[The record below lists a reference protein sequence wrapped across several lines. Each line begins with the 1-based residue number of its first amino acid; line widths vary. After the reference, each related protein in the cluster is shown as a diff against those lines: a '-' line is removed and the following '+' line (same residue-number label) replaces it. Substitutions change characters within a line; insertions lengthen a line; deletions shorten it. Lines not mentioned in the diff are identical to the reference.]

1 MKIKWGTFFRVL
13 VSVTALALIVWFL
26 RDKLSEAFLIL
37 QNEVNYFWF
46 GLAAL
51 AFFLSLASTAGR
63 MHGILHAKQVE
74 WSFGST
80 LYVTFMG
87 LFFSL
92 FLPSAIGGDIVK
104 AVYLSKHAKSKA
116 DVFSCIVIDRFS
128 GFCVVLGLAFLSSAL
143 LQESWNPMP
152 AWMSWTAIGVMLSFG
167 AAIFI
172 RPEII
177 PWIFSKMRFLPH
189 RFQEKLNQ
197 FYASLSGFFHNR
209 PLLIQNLAFSLL
221 AQSLFILAYFFIGK
235 SLDAPIPFAQFF
247 MMVPMITIISM
258 APSING
264 LGVREAG
271 ALFLFKMH
279 MPAER
284 ALAMTVLIGV
294 LVYAFSFLGGIWYL
308 VRGVWGKDGL
318 HGPVKQDS

>member
-1 MKIKWGTFFRVL
+1 MTMKWGTVFR
-13 VSVTALALIVWFL
+13 ALISISALVLIPWML
-26 RDKLSEAFLIL
+26 RDKLHEAFLIL
-37 QNEVNYFWF
+37 RHEVNYYYFF
-46 GLAAL
+46 LAVI
-51 AFFLSLASTAGR
+51 AFFFSLASTAGR
-63 MHGILHAKQVE
+63 MHGILDAKHIQ

-104 AVYLSKHAKSKA
+104 GVYLAKHAKSKA

-128 GFCVVLGLAFLSSAL
+128 GFCVVVGLALLSSAL

-152 AWMSWTAIGVMLSFG
+152 AWMSWSAMGVMLVIG
-167 AAIFI
+167 LAVFI
-172 RPEII
+172 KPEII
-177 PWIFSKMRFLPH
+177 PWFFSKLRFLPH
-189 RFQEKLNQ
+189 RFQEKVNQ
-197 FYASLSGFFHNR
+197 FYDSLSGFFHNR

-221 AQSLFILAYFFIGK
+221 AQSLFIVAYFFIGK
-235 SLDAPIPFAQFF
+235 ALDAPIPFSRFF

-271 ALFLFKMH
+271 ALFLFKMY

-284 ALAMTVLIGV
+284 ALAMTVLISV
-294 LVYAFSFLGGIWYL
+294 LAYAFSFLGGFWYL

-318 HGPVKQDS
+318 RDAPKQDS